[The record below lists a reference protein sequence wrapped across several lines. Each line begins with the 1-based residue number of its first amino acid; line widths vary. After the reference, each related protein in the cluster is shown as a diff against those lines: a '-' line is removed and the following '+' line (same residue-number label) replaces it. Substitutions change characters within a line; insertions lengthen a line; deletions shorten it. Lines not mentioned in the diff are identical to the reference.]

1 MLRIGVLKNQP
12 LWLCMCYNLRESIV
26 HYVIYS

>member
-12 LWLCMCYNLRESIV
+12 LWLCMCYN
-26 HYVIYS
+26 